1 MPSSLSA
8 LQGDRVLLD
17 FEELQELIRLF
28 EATALS
34 EIEIE
39 DQGKRI
45 RLAKPVPIESRTT
58 VSGKRSTLASASVP
72 AADDSDITESLRD
85 EGLVTVESPMV
96 GTYYASPGAG
106 ASPFVQVGDTV
117 DINQVVC
124 IVEAMKIMNEVVS
137 KVPAIVERILVRNG
151 EPVEYGQPLIA
162 LRPLA

>member
-1 MPSSLSA
+1 M
-8 LQGDRVLLD
+8 LD

-28 EATALS
+28 EATGLS

-39 DQGKRI
+39 ENGRRI
-45 RLAKPVPIESRTT
+45 RLAKAPVSETHI
-58 VSGKRSTLASASVP
+58 VP
-72 AADDSDITESLRD
+72 AQEVKGNISQKAAVPTLDDLTESLLA
-85 EGLVTVESPMV
+85 EGLVTVDSPMV
-96 GTYYASPGAG
+96 GTFYASPGPG

-117 DINQVVC
+117 DANQVVC

-162 LRPLA
+162 VRPLA

>member
-85 EGLVTVESPMV
+85 EGLVTVDSPMV

>member
-1 MPSSLSA
+1 M
-8 LQGDRVLLD
+8 LD

-28 EATALS
+28 EATGLS

-39 DQGKRI
+39 ENGRRI
-45 RLAKPVPIESRTT
+45 RLAKSPVSETHVVPTQEVKGNISQKAA
-58 VSGKRSTLASASVP
+58 VPTL
-72 AADDSDITESLRD
+72 DDLTESLLA
-85 EGLVTVESPMV
+85 EGLVTVDSPMV
-96 GTYYASPGAG
+96 GTFYASPGPG

-117 DINQVVC
+117 DANQVVC

-162 LRPLA
+162 VRPLA

>member
-1 MPSSLSA
+1 M
-8 LQGDRVLLD
+8 LD

-28 EATALS
+28 EATGLT

-39 DQGKRI
+39 EEGRRI
-45 RLAKPVPIESRTT
+45 RLAKAPTSETHVVPVQEVKGGAPQKAVI
-58 VSGKRSTLASASVP
+58 STL
-72 AADDSDITESLRD
+72 DDLTESLLA
-85 EGLVTVESPMV
+85 EGLVTVDSPMV
-96 GTYYASPGAG
+96 GTFYASPGPG

-117 DINQVVC
+117 DANQVVC

-162 LRPLA
+162 VRPLA

>member
-1 MPSSLSA
+1 M
-8 LQGDRVLLD
+8 LD

-28 EATALS
+28 EATGLS

-39 DQGKRI
+39 EEGRRI
-45 RLAKPVPIESRTT
+45 RLAKAPVSEMH
-58 VSGKRSTLASASVP
+58 LVP
-72 AADDSDITESLRD
+72 AQEVKGAPPQKAAIPTLDDLTDSLLA
-85 EGLVTVESPMV
+85 EGLVTVDSPMV
-96 GTYYASPGAG
+96 GTFYASPGPG

-117 DINQVVC
+117 DANQVVC

-162 LRPLA
+162 VRPLA